1 MKQKKLVYIFLIV
14 SLLCISPLPI
24 FNLILLYQKG
34 GLTPG
39 NMTTQKLFTTDHIEA
54 NINYFAYDVL
64 HRSLNEIQTIVGK
77 DGFLFLGNHYA
88 AIVDK
93 TQGLYPYKQE
103 DIDLWVD
110 KLKAIELWYKAKD
123 IQFIFVIA
131 PNKSSIYP
139 EKLPDSIVYKK
150 GKTITDDIVRA
161 ARKKSITLLDL
172 RQRLQKSKGGEE
184 LYFRTDTHWNNKGAS
199 IGFEEA
205 IHFLNSQYGEEY
217 KVPQYRLHSI
227 RTGSGDL
234 AGFLKIKE
242 ILSPKH
248 EKDFAFDFDTPAEVC
263 HGNINLK
270 ALTTEVCKMTANPIL
285 NIFAQDQYMINKNA
299 VNPEKLLF
307 IGDSFSTAN
316 SKPYNATFGTL
327 WKFHHSRLYGKQLA
341 DFIEKN
347 HPDIVIYQIVE
358 RDLYT
363 QSLVEPL
370 P

>member
-1 MKQKKLVYIFLIV
+1 MKQKKLVYIFLII
-14 SLLCISPLPI
+14 SLLCITPLPI
-24 FNLILLYQKG
+24 FNLILLYQNKE
-34 GLTPG
+34 LTSG
-39 NMTTQKLFTTDHIEA
+39 NLTTQKLFSTDHVEA
-54 NINYFAYDVL
+54 NINYFSYDILQHSL
-64 HRSLNEIQTIVGK
+64 HEGQTIVGK
-77 DGFLFLGNHYA
+77 DGFLFLGNRYS

-123 IQFIFVIA
+123 IQFVFVVV

-139 EKLPDSIVYKK
+139 EKLPDSIIYKK

-161 ARKKSITLLDL
+161 SRKKSITLLGL
-172 RQRLQKSKGGEE
+172 RNRLQKSKGEEE

-199 IGFEEA
+199 IGFEET
-205 IHFLNSQYGEEY
+205 IHFLNSQYREKY
-217 KVPQYRLHSI
+217 RVPRYTLCSI
-227 RTGSGDL
+227 RISSGDL

-248 EKDFAFDFDTPAEVC
+248 EKDFAFDFDIPAEVC

-270 ALTTEVCKMTANPIL
+270 ALTTEVCKMTDNPTFYISV
-285 NIFAQDQYMINKNA
+285 QDQYMINKNA
-299 VNPEKLLF
+299 ANPDKLLF

-327 WKFHHSRLYGKQLA
+327 WKFHYSRLYGKRLA
-341 DFIEKN
+341 KFIEEN
-347 HPDIVIYQIVE
+347 HPDIVIYQIAE
-358 RDLYT
+358 RDIYT
-363 QSLVEPL
+363 QSLVEPFL
-370 P
+370 